1 MGTWGVGIFADDTA
15 ADVRGDWRDLL
26 GEGLSSEAATERLL
40 DAWKGSLADPDE
52 GPVVW
57 LALAAAQVRT
67 GRLTPRVRREAL
79 AIIDSGAGL
88 RRWAG
93 TPNLK
98 KRQAVLHKLQGEILG
113 SQKVPV
119 RVPKR
124 RVAVPRFEVGDVVS
138 FRLANGIMSLL
149 RCYRLHTDQ
158 GGSYSLLELLDW
170 FTTEV
175 PDGLTVQTL
184 PRRMH
189 RSERVQAAQPA
200 VYLPL
205 ETPRTHP
212 YPADRITLVARG
224 VPGTDVRAAFS
235 VLPWSR
241 MDHEISLQLDPT
253 WKPDPAAQDKYEASL
268 RQYRERARLEQQ
280 GQVNGMTSQE

>member
-26 GEGLSSEAATERLL
+26 GEGLASEAATERLL
-40 DAWKGSLADPDE
+40 EAWKGSLADPDE
-52 GPVVW
+52 GSVVW
-57 LALAAAQVRT
+57 LALAAAQVQT
-67 GRLTPRVRREAL
+67 GRLTPRVCTEAL
-79 AIIDSGAGL
+79 AIIASGAGL

-93 TPNLK
+93 SPDLK

-113 SQKVPV
+113 SQKAPV

-138 FRLANGIMSLL
+138 FRLANGIISLL
-149 RCYRLHTDQ
+149 RCCGLHTDQ

-170 FTTEV
+170 SATEV
-175 PDGLTVQTL
+175 PDGLMVQTL

-200 VYLPL
+200 VYMPL

-212 YPADRITLVARG
+212 FPADRIGVVARG
-224 VPGTDVRAAFS
+224 VAGPDVRAAFT

-253 WKPDPAAQDKYEASL
+253 WKPDPAAQEKFEASL
-268 RQYRERARLEQQ
+268 RRYREQARLGQQ
-280 GQVNGMTSQE
+280 DQANRTTSRQ